1 MPLIN
6 YNKIPRLLGSKLLW
20 ESAHGRRGF
29 KIRNYDDGN
38 YVYIEFLQGSNFKTY
53 SLEKLLSK
61 SIIQQIQSEKLI
73 LVLCHAQH
81 GYHNCIDELYRY
93 IVLHSKIPPRQILLL
108 SNSPDI
114 LTEIKYVSEK
124 YNQKQIRAE
133 FMVEFEQEA
142 YYILQETPYHNK
154 TLEDKPYS
162 KKFLSFN
169 GLPREHRTAVVSLL
183 KINNLLEYGYVSF
196 TVRTHDGVTLT
207 YDGLLNCFYTE
218 NHITSIF
225 KENESLISNIEPMY
239 LDTTKENHHLAHP
252 LGITDSHMPL
262 YQDTYFSLITE
273 TAAYQRYSDD
283 GFTGAG
289 RILSEK
295 TFKAIINCHP
305 FILVAM
311 PGALELLKSLGY
323 KTFSPWINEDYDT
336 EANDATRTLMIIEEV
351 KKLCNLST
359 TELTEFLAFAKPI
372 VEYNYQLLLEKTNW
386 LYPLN

>member
-61 SIIQQIQSEKLI
+61 SIIQQIQSEQLI
-73 LVLCHAQH
+73 LVLCNAQH

-93 IVLHSKIPPRQILLL
+93 IVLHSEIPPRQLLLL

-124 YNQKQIRAE
+124 YNQTQIRVE

-142 YYILQETPYHNK
+142 HYILQETSYYNN
-154 TLEDKPYS
+154 TLEDKIYS

-183 KINNLLEYGYVSF
+183 KINNLLEYGYVSYN
-196 TVRTHDGVTLT
+196 VRTHDGVKLT

-218 NHITSIF
+218 HYITSIF

-239 LDTTKENHHLAHP
+239 LDTTK
-252 LGITDSHMPL
+252 
-262 YQDTYFSLITE
+262 
-273 TAAYQRYSDD
+273 
-283 GFTGAG
+283 
-289 RILSEK
+289 
-295 TFKAIINCHP
+295 
-305 FILVAM
+305 
-311 PGALELLKSLGY
+311 
-323 KTFSPWINEDYDT
+323 
-336 EANDATRTLMIIEEV
+336 
-351 KKLCNLST
+351 
-359 TELTEFLAFAKPI
+359 
-372 VEYNYQLLLEKTNW
+372 
-386 LYPLN
+386 

>member
-1 MPLIN
+1 
-6 YNKIPRLLGSKLLW
+6 
-20 ESAHGRRGF
+20 
-29 KIRNYDDGN
+29 
-38 YVYIEFLQGSNFKTY
+38 
-53 SLEKLLSK
+53 
-61 SIIQQIQSEKLI
+61 
-73 LVLCHAQH
+73 
-81 GYHNCIDELYRY
+81 
-93 IVLHSKIPPRQILLL
+93 
-108 SNSPDI
+108 
-114 LTEIKYVSEK
+114 
-124 YNQKQIRAE
+124 
-133 FMVEFEQEA
+133 
-142 YYILQETPYHNK
+142 
-154 TLEDKPYS
+154 
-162 KKFLSFN
+162 
-169 GLPREHRTAVVSLL
+169 
-183 KINNLLEYGYVSF
+183 
-196 TVRTHDGVTLT
+196 
-207 YDGLLNCFYTE
+207 
-218 NHITSIF
+218 
-225 KENESLISNIEPMY
+225 MY

-252 LGITDSHMPL
+252 LGIADSHRPL
-262 YQDTYFSLITE
+262 YQNTYFSLITE

-311 PGALELLKSLGY
+311 PGVLGLLQSLGY